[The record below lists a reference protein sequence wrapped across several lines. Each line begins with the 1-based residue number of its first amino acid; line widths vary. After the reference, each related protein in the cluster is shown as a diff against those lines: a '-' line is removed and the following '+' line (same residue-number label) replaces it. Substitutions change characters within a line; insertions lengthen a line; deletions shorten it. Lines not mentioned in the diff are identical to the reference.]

1 MVQLYVQVSS
11 DEARSMS
18 GPSGDKILVTGA
30 LGQIGTELVEAL
42 RKQHGSSSVI
52 ASDLRPVEQ
61 VNLSQGPY
69 LTLDVLDTEAIIDAC
84 KKEGVGTV
92 YHLAALLSATGEKNP
107 ELCRKVNV
115 GGTISVFEAARVCSL
130 RIFTPSSIAVYG
142 PDAPKHAPQF
152 TPLNPTTVYGETK
165 VEGERL
171 AKAYEDKYGLDIR
184 GIRYPGL
191 ISYRAPAGGGT
202 TDYAVEI
209 FDAALK
215 QGHYDCFV
223 RADTRLPM
231 LYMDDAIRATLML
244 MDESSEHLGE
254 SKAGYNIDCFSFT
267 AEELALTI
275 ANEVDGFTFDFKP
288 DVRQNYADSWPDSID
303 GSVAKEE
310 WNWSPQF
317 DLDAMVKAMLDGLSE
332 NQ

>member
-1 MVQLYVQVSS
+1 
-11 DEARSMS
+11 MS

-52 ASDLRPVEQ
+52 ASDLRPAEQ
-61 VNLSQGPY
+61 VDLSQGPY
-69 LTLDVLDTEAIIDAC
+69 LTLDVLDTEAIIDVC

-115 GGTISVFEAARVCSL
+115 GGTISVFEAARECSM
-130 RIFTPSSIAVYG
+130 RVFTPSSIAVYG
-142 PDAPKHAPQF
+142 PDAPKHAPQI

-165 VEGERL
+165 VEGEQL
-171 AKAYEDKYGLDIR
+171 AKEYEEKYGLDIR

-191 ISYRAPAGGGT
+191 ISYKAPAGGGT

-209 FDAALK
+209 FDAALND
-215 QGHYDCFV
+215 GHYDCFV

-244 MDESSEHLGE
+244 MDEPSEHLGE
-254 SKAGYNIDCFSFT
+254 SKAGYNIDCYSFT
-267 AEELALTI
+267 AEELAIAI

-310 WNWSPQF
+310 WNWSPHF
-317 DLDAMVKAMLDGLSE
+317 DLDAMVKAMLEGLSK